1 MSQEIYGIDLG
12 TTNSCIATINP
23 ADGQPAV
30 IINQATQQTTP
41 SVVYYDDLD
50 TPIVGNDAKNM
61 MKMNP
66 LRSVAF
72 IKREMSNKN
81 YKRSI
86 GTEEISPVKISAL
99 ILKKLVDDANI
110 AREYEG
116 KAPIHK
122 AVITVPAYFGNDEHV
137 LTRQAGEV
145 AGLEVI
151 GLLNEPTAAAL
162 SYGKDTFEGKT
173 IMVYDLGGGTFDVS
187 IIRMH
192 NGNLE
197 TLATDGDHHLGG
209 VDWDEMIVNY
219 TLAVSGYDVTY
230 ADIKDKKEGGA
241 MILAAEQCKQQLSVQ
256 TKAPMRFRYGGSK
269 LQTVEISQ
277 ATFKELTEELLDRTI
292 DCTHHA
298 IGLMKEQ
305 ITIDE
310 IILVGGSSRMP
321 MVKERLMREF
331 PNIKIR
337 LDRFEPDLAVAKG
350 AALYAANTSVIDDK
364 SARSYGIL
372 TTTGIT
378 NVLLRT
384 DPMVFEGI
392 SHFITSSEGQSSV
405 WIKVYENSS
414 AEPTI
419 HQSKGDLIL
428 KRELSWGKPVPKG
441 TEVTAFVRRG
451 KDGIVHIEVKCE
463 SSSVTLEIQPER
475 QLSATEV
482 KKLKDEFKDIEL

>member
-23 ADGQPAV
+23 ADGQPEV

-269 LQTVEISQ
+269 LQT
-277 ATFKELTEELLDRTI
+277 
-292 DCTHHA
+292 
-298 IGLMKEQ
+298 
-305 ITIDE
+305 
-310 IILVGGSSRMP
+310 
-321 MVKERLMREF
+321 
-331 PNIKIR
+331 
-337 LDRFEPDLAVAKG
+337 
-350 AALYAANTSVIDDK
+350 
-364 SARSYGIL
+364 
-372 TTTGIT
+372 
-378 NVLLRT
+378 
-384 DPMVFEGI
+384 
-392 SHFITSSEGQSSV
+392 
-405 WIKVYENSS
+405 
-414 AEPTI
+414 
-419 HQSKGDLIL
+419 L
-428 KRELSWGKPVPKG
+428 K
-441 TEVTAFVRRG
+441 
-451 KDGIVHIEVKCE
+451 
-463 SSSVTLEIQPER
+463 
-475 QLSATEV
+475 
-482 KKLKDEFKDIEL
+482 